1 MDNSLD
7 IEFFHWFQNLFD
19 NAKEQWRSGPGHQF
33 WHQYSEK
40 LKDAIVRLIVVCHE
54 KIVGNPYVEKCQ
66 EYVRHS
72 VFNLYK
78 RCLPYLARLSESS
91 VLAASIGFCIGVLL
105 TGKANNYDRLLAN
118 WSMYES
124 IYT

>member
-1 MDNSLD
+1 MNNSLD

-66 EYVRHS
+66 EYMRHS
-72 VFNLYK
+72 VLNLYK
-78 RCLPYLARLSESS
+78 RCLPYLARLSENS

-105 TGKANNYDRLLAN
+105 TGKANNYD
-118 WSMYES
+118 
-124 IYT
+124 